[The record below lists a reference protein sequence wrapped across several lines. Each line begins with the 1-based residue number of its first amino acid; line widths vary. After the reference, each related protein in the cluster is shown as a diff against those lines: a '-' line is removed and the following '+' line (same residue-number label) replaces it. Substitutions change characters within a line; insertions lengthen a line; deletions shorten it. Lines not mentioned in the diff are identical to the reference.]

1 MAIQLFLLFLLPLPF
16 FLFIILKHYGNNGN
30 LPPTPPALPLIG
42 HLHMQLS
49 DNSSFHIFLWKL
61 SQNYGPLLYLRFGCK
76 PTLVVSSAKM
86 AKEVMKTHD
95 LDFCSRP
102 EQRGTRRLSYNAL
115 DVAFSPYDD
124 YWRGIR
130 KLCVVHLF
138 SRVQQYRPIRE
149 DEVARL
155 MEKICQ
161 LSVDSKP
168 INLSEA
174 MMCLSS
180 TIICRVAFGKRYAEE
195 GAERSRFH
203 GLLNESQAMLSSF
216 SFSDCFPFMGWVDR
230 FTGFHNRLEKTFK
243 ELDFFYQELIEE
255 HLDPNRLKPEQRDII
270 DALLQISKDTD
281 FPFDLTIDHIKAI
294 LMNVFIAGTDTSA
307 ATVIWVMSFL
317 MKNPKC
323 LKRTQAEVRSL
334 IGKKGFLKEDD
345 IQSLAYLKAVIKET
359 FRLQPVTPLLVPRE
373 TLRKCSIGDYEVPA
387 KCIVYVNAWAIGRDP
402 EVWENPEEFCPER
415 FIGNG
420 SSIDYKGQ
428 HFELIP
434 FGAGRRICPGMH
446 MGVATVELALANLL
460 YKFDW
465 ELPSGINEKDI
476 DFDALPGITT
486 HKKNDLILV
495 PRKIDD

>member
-1 MAIQLFLLFLLPLPF
+1 MEILLIFLIFLLPLFF
-16 FLFIILKHYGNNGN
+16 FLFVLLKHYGNNGN
-30 LPPTPPALPLIG
+30 LPPTPPGLPMIG
-42 HLHMQLS
+42 HLHMQLF
-49 DNSSFHIFLWKL
+49 DNSSPHIFFWKL
-61 SQNYGPLLYLRFGCK
+61 SKKYGPLLYLRFGCK
-76 PTLVVSSAKM
+76 PTVVVSSAKL

-95 LDFCSRP
+95 VDFCSRP
-102 EQRGTRRLSYNAL
+102 DQRGTRRLSYNRL

-124 YWRGIR
+124 YWKEIR

-138 SRVQQYRPIRE
+138 SRVHQYRPIRE

-155 MEKICQ
+155 MEKVCQ

-168 INLSEA
+168 VNLSEA

-180 TIICRVAFGKRYAEE
+180 TIICRVAFGKRYAKE
-195 GAERSRFH
+195 GAERSRLY
-203 GLLNESQAMLSSF
+203 GLLIESEAMLSSF
-216 SFSDCFPFMGWVDR
+216 SFSDYFPFMGWVDKL
-230 FTGFHNRLEKTFK
+230 TGFHNRLEKTFK
-243 ELDFFYQELIEE
+243 ELNTFYQELIDE
-255 HLDPNRLKPEQRDII
+255 HLVPDRLKPGQENILDV
-270 DALLQISKDTD
+270 LLQISKDGD

-317 MKNPKC
+317 MKNPMC
-323 LKRTQAEVRSL
+323 LKRTQAEVRNL

-345 IQSLAYLKAVIKET
+345 IQSLSYLKAVIKET
-359 FRLQPVTPLLVPRE
+359 FRMQPIAPLLVPRE
-373 TLRKCSIGDYEVPA
+373 TLRKCNIGGYEVPA
-387 KCIVYVNAWAIGRDP
+387 KSLVCVNAWAIGRDP
-402 EVWENPEEFCPER
+402 EVWENSEEFCPER
-415 FIGNG
+415 FIG

-434 FGAGRRICPGMH
+434 FGAGRRICPGMR

-465 ELPSGINEKDI
+465 EMPSGMNEDDI
-476 DFDALPGITT
+476 DFDVLSGLTT

-495 PRKIDD
+495 ARKIGD